1 MMNTASM
8 DAARN
13 HILQKYHVSPAARLS
28 SGMEAE
34 VYAYGPDA
42 VLKLYVGTAS
52 LADLRILRDFYNS
65 LDRHR
70 VPYALPRIHT
80 IAQEDRFL
88 ITIEQRLAGT
98 RLSAVLPTLTADQL
112 DTVMQRYLTAAL
124 AVSHIQAPSAFD
136 HYKLLDPDH
145 ISDRMNGDW
154 HQFLARYL
162 THKLA
167 QVTPYLSRDVPQFA
181 GKVQQLHTV
190 LDQPYRGD
198 YRLIHG
204 DFFPGNLLI
213 TDQYHITALLDFGL
227 LTMYGDYLFDIA
239 TGWVF
244 FDMYD
249 ELKAQVRD
257 RYLAMLLARLGEHVR
272 GKLYRYVLIYS
283 ILSANAYSSACTDGH
298 YQWCVANLSNQH
310 YWNAIE

>member
-1 MMNTASM
+1 
-8 DAARN
+8 
-13 HILQKYHVSPAARLS
+13 
-28 SGMEAE
+28 MEAE

-42 VLKLYVGTAS
+42 VLKLYAGTAN
-52 LADLRILRDFYNS
+52 LADLHILKDFYDS
-65 LDRHR
+65 LERQL
-70 VPYALPRIHT
+70 VPYALPRIYT
-80 IAQEDRFL
+80 VAKEDRFL
-88 ITIEQRLAGT
+88 ITIEQRLAGMRMST
-98 RLSAVLPTLTADQL
+98 VLPALTADQL
-112 DTVMQRYLTAAL
+112 GAIMQRYLTAAL
-124 AVSHIQAPSAFD
+124 AVSHIQAPPAFD
-136 HYKLLDPDH
+136 RYKLFDPDRLSH
-145 ISDRMNGDW
+145 RTNGDW

-162 THKLA
+162 AHKRA

-181 GKVQQLHTV
+181 AKVQQLRTV

-198 YRLIHG
+198 ERLIHG

-213 TDQYHITALLDFGL
+213 NDDYHIAALLDFGL

-249 ELKAQVRD
+249 ELKAKAHD
-257 RYLAMLLARLGEHVR
+257 RYLGMLLDRLGQNIR

-283 ILSANAYSSACTDGH
+283 ILSANTYSSNCTDDH
-298 YQWCVANLSNQH
+298 YHWCVANLSNQH